1 MLLAAAA
8 LAAAAY
14 GVHTGL
20 DELLGDG
27 LIAQIAALAAA
38 LAAGGAV
45 YAAIV
50 LALRLPEARQI
61 LDLLRGRMGRRAS

>member
-8 LAAAAY
+8 LAAVAY

-20 DELLGDG
+20 DELLGEG
-27 LIAQIAALAAA
+27 LIAQIVALGAA

-45 YAAIV
+45 YAGVV
-50 LALRLPEARQI
+50 LALRLPEAHQI
-61 LDLLRGRMGRRAS
+61 LDLLRNRMGRGAS

>member
-1 MLLAAAA
+1 MLFAAAA
-8 LAAAAY
+8 LAAVSY

-20 DELLGDG
+20 DDLLGNG
-27 LIAQIAALAAA
+27 LLGQIAALAVA

-45 YAAIV
+45 YAGIV

>member
-1 MLLAAAA
+1 VLGNGVIGQIVA
-8 LAAAAY
+8 L
-14 GVHTGL
+14 GV
-20 DELLGDG
+20 
-27 LIAQIAALAAA
+27 A

-50 LALRLPEARQI
+50 LALRLPEAHQI